1 MRTRRRLVLPTAS
14 RHIVQEF
21 AATFGLTLAAF
32 VAIYVLADFFDRIE
46 SFLKYDAPLGAILRS
61 FLFKM
66 PLVITQVT
74 PMAVLAGALV
84 GLGLLARQ
92 NEFVALR
99 ACGVSIWQVLLPL
112 LGVAAAV
119 AVLVFVWN
127 ETVVPYSARRWH
139 EIEDIEIKKRT
150 VATVFTGDE
159 IWYHGRAGFYNI
171 SRIAPRKHALYGL
184 TVYQLGRNFRPVRVI
199 EAASA
204 TWDGE
209 RWHLEGGH
217 VREFGSD
224 GWRDAPLDD
233 GTFSLPE
240 RPDDFRV
247 AYVEPEEFSFGAL
260 RQQIQ
265 QLRAKGIDASESL
278 VDMYLKIALP
288 AASVVLML
296 VAVPLAVRG
305 TRVTSLAAGV
315 GLGFAIGFAYFIV
328 LAFARA
334 LGQASTLPP
343 LFAAWAANLLFA
355 AIGGYYLLGAD

>member
-1 MRTRRRLVLPTAS
+1 VTARRRILLPLVS
-14 RHIVQEF
+14 RHVVREF

-32 VAIYVLADFFDRIE
+32 IAVYVLADFFDRID

-112 LGVAAAV
+112 IGVAGAIAV
-119 AVLVFVWN
+119 VVFAWN

-139 EIEDIEIKKRT
+139 EIEDIEIKKHT
-150 VATVFTGDE
+150 VATVFTGQE

-171 SRIAPRKHALYGL
+171 SRIVPRKHALYGL
-184 TVYQLGRNFRPVRVI
+184 TVYQVGHNFRPARVV
-199 EAASA
+199 EAPSA
-204 TWDGE
+204 TWDGR
-209 RWHLEGGH
+209 RWHLDDAH
-217 VREFGSD
+217 VREFGPE
-224 GWRDAPLDD
+224 GWQDVPLDD
-233 GTFSLPE
+233 ARFTLPE
-240 RPDDFRV
+240 SPEDFRV
-247 AYVEPEEFSFGAL
+247 AYVEPEEFSFATL

-265 QLRAKGIDASESL
+265 QLRMKGIDASESL
-278 VDMYLKIALP
+278 VDLYLKIALP
-288 AASVVLML
+288 AASMVLML

-315 GLGFAIGFAYFIV
+315 GLGFVIGFAYFIV

-334 LGQASTLPP
+334 LGQGATLPP
-343 LFAAWAANLLFA
+343 LFAAWAANVLFA
-355 AIGGYYLLGAD
+355 IVGGYYLLGTD